1 MQLQARYPFPLQRSP
16 ILDIRIKTL
25 CLLLLLCLPL
35 RRSHAQGTVPTF
47 TRVIGGSSYTLAGRD
62 PANSGTTTIPTV
74 IVPIALTFEGSKP
87 AQMDATA
94 DVPHILKSPIFT
106 RFAFA
111 PGNKTQY
118 ADGLLHT
125 TFPSHVSGHTY
136 LGKPDIKPISI
147 TIPSGYGYI
156 LHSKKNGTAFAVV
169 DAEYLEKQIF
179 QQIPRQDGKLII
191 AVAHNT
197 TYYTDGDAT
206 VCCSWGM
213 HGVDAATGNS
223 FVLGSYLHATPA
235 IVEDRDVQ
243 PLTQQLAEFINDP
256 LHDPRAYFR
265 TAAAAGNF
273 FPAWLRPGDDRGCA
287 GAGIGSN
294 YFLLEPTNTNPA
306 NSFPA
311 STPFAAHAAGFTY
324 HLANVAT
331 LHWYTETVADGAH
344 TFSFPDSHAL
354 TEPAQPCPDRRL
366 RATTNIEPTLT
377 PIPSSGSTNG
387 HALIGYWTGSRFGGG
402 AAFPLRDVSQ
412 QWDVVIVAFAPPD
425 PNAPEGTLAFRPPI
439 GITSDQLT
447 TDIAYLKSQGKKVML
462 SLGGGGKYFKL
473 DDPRDIPNFVS
484 SVTSIVS
491 EYSFDGV
498 DIDFE
503 SPSLVLAPGDT
514 DLKHPTTPSIVNL
527 IAGLRQLHDY
537 FGPTFMISLV
547 PEGTQIPGGYPS
559 YGGQFG
565 SYLPLVEGLRDILSF
580 VDVQDYN
587 TPPLQGLDGEIYQSH
602 SINYHAA
609 MTELLLRGFNVGA
622 NPRQF
627 FPGLPASKVAVG
639 FLTGYATPE
648 VVSQSMSYIITGKA
662 PAGTTYKLHP
672 HGGYPDMIGAM
683 FWTID
688 ADRQGDYKYS
698 NMIGP
703 QLHDY
708 PKTK

>member
-1 MQLQARYPFPLQRSP
+1 M
-16 ILDIRIKTL
+16 LDIRIKIL
-25 CLLLLLCLPL
+25 CLLLLFCLPL
-35 RRSHAQGTVPTF
+35 RLSHAQGTVPTF
-47 TRVIGGSSYTLAGRD
+47 TRVIGGSSYTMAGRD

-74 IVPIALTFEGSKP
+74 LVPIHLTFEGSKP
-87 AQMDATA
+87 ARMDATA
-94 DVPHILKSPIFT
+94 DVPRILNSPIFT

-118 ADGLLHT
+118 ADGLLHA
-125 TFPSHVSGHTY
+125 TFPSNASGHTY
-136 LGKPDIKPISI
+136 VGKPEIKPISI
-147 TIPSGYGYI
+147 TVPPGYGYI
-156 LHSKKNGTAFAVV
+156 LRSKKTGTTFAVV
-169 DAEYLEKQIF
+169 DVVFLEKQIF

-191 AVAHNT
+191 AVTHNT
-197 TYYTDGDAT
+197 TYYTDSDAT

-213 HGVDAATGNS
+213 HGVDGATGNS
-223 FVLGSYLHATPA
+223 FVLGSYLDATPA
-235 IVEDRDVQ
+235 VVEDRDTQ

-256 LHDPRAYFR
+256 LHDPQVYFH
-265 TAAAAGNF
+265 TATASGNF
-273 FPAWLRPGDDRGCA
+273 FPAWLRPGEDDGCA
-287 GAGIGSN
+287 GSGIGSN
-294 YFLLEPTNTNPA
+294 YFLLEPTNTNPK
-306 NSFPA
+306 NSFPVSA
-311 STPFAAHAAGFTY
+311 PFAAHTAGFTY

-331 LHWYTETVADGAH
+331 LHWYTASAADAAH

-354 TEPAQPCPDRRL
+354 SEPAQPCPNRRL
-366 RATTNIEPTLT
+366 RATTNTEPTVA
-377 PIPSSGSTNG
+377 PIPSTGSTNG

-402 AAFPLRDVSQ
+402 SAFHLRDVSP

-425 PNAPEGTLAFRPPI
+425 PNAAEGTLAFRPPV
-439 GITSDQLT
+439 GITPDELK
-447 TDIAYLKSQGKKVML
+447 TDIAFLKSQGKKVML

-473 DDPRDIPNFVS
+473 DDPHAIPNFAS
-484 SVTSIVS
+484 SLTSIVS
-491 EYSFDGV
+491 EYGFDGV

-514 DLKHPTTPSIVNL
+514 DFKHPTTPSIVNL
-527 IAGLRQLHDY
+527 IAGLRQLHDH

-602 SINYHAA
+602 SVDYHAA
-609 MTELLLRGFNVGA
+609 MTELLLRGFAVGG
-622 NPRQF
+622 NPQEF
-627 FPGLPASKVAVG
+627 FPPLPANKVAVG
-639 FLTGYATPE
+639 FLTGYTAPE

-662 PAGTTYKLHP
+662 PAGARYKLHSR
-672 HGGYPDMIGAM
+672 GGYPDMIGAM

-688 ADRQGDYKYS
+688 ADRHENYRYS
-698 NMIGP
+698 NLIGP
-703 QLHDY
+703 QLHNY

>member
-1 MQLQARYPFPLQRSP
+1 M
-16 ILDIRIKTL
+16 LDIRIKTV
-25 CLLLLLCLPL
+25 CLLLLLCLLIRP
-35 RRSHAQGTVPTF
+35 SHAQGTVPTF
-47 TRVIGGSSYTLAGRD
+47 TRAIGGSSYTVAGRD

-74 IVPIALTFEGSKP
+74 LVPITLTFEGSKP
-87 AQMDATA
+87 AQLDATA
-94 DVPHILKSPIFT
+94 DVPRVLKSPIFT

-118 ADGLLHT
+118 ADGLLHA
-125 TFPSHVSGHTY
+125 TFPSDASGHTY

-147 TIPSGYGYI
+147 TIPPGYGYI
-156 LHSKKNGTAFAVV
+156 LRSKKTGTMFAVV
-169 DAEYLEKQIF
+169 DVVFLEKQIF

-191 AVAHNT
+191 AVTHNT
-197 TYYTDGDAT
+197 TYYTDSDAT

-223 FVLGSYLHATPA
+223 FVLGSYLHAAPA
-235 IVEDRDVQ
+235 IVQDRDIQ
-243 PLTQQLAEFINDP
+243 PLTQQLAEFVNDP
-256 LHDPRAYFR
+256 LHDPQAYFR
-265 TAAAAGNF
+265 TASAAGNF
-273 FPAWLRPGDDRGCA
+273 FPAWLRPGEDRGCA

-294 YFLLEPTNTNPA
+294 YFLLEPTNTNPT
-306 NSFPA
+306 NSFPV
-311 STPFAAHAAGFTY
+311 STPFAAHTAGFTY

-331 LHWYTETVADGAH
+331 LHWYLGTAADAAH

-354 TEPAQPCPDRRL
+354 TESAQSCPDRRL
-366 RATTNIEPTLT
+366 SAATNTEPTVV
-377 PIPSSGSTNG
+377 PIPATGSANG

-402 AAFPLRDVSQ
+402 AAFPLRDVSP
-412 QWDVVIVAFAPPD
+412 QWDVIIVAFAPPD
-425 PNAPEGTLAFRPPI
+425 PNAPEGTLAFRPPL
-439 GITSDQLT
+439 GITSDQLKG
-447 TDIAYLKSQGKKVML
+447 DIAFLKSQGKKVML

-473 DDPRDIPNFVS
+473 DDPHDIPNFVS

-491 EYSFDGV
+491 EYGFDGV

-503 SPSLVLAPGDT
+503 SPSLVLAAGDT
-514 DLKHPTTPSIVNL
+514 DFKHPTTPSVVNL
-527 IAGLRQLHDY
+527 IAGLRQLHDH

-565 SYLPLVEGLRDILSF
+565 SYLPLVAGLRDILSF

-609 MTELLLRGFNVGA
+609 MTELLLRGFNVGG
-622 NPRQF
+622 NPGEF
-627 FPGLPASKVAVG
+627 FPGLPANKVAVG
-639 FLTGYATPE
+639 FLTGYTIPE

-662 PAGTTYKLHP
+662 PEGATYKLHKR
-672 HGGYPDMIGAM
+672 GGYPDMSGAM

-688 ADRQGDYKYS
+688 ADRRENYRYS
-698 NMIGP
+698 NLIGP
-703 QLHDY
+703 QLHNY

>member
-1 MQLQARYPFPLQRSP
+1 M
-16 ILDIRIKTL
+16 LDIRIKIL
-25 CLLLLLCLPL
+25 CLLLLFCLPL

-47 TRVIGGSSYTLAGRD
+47 TRVIGGSSYTMAGRD

-74 IVPIALTFEGSKP
+74 LVPIHLTFEGSKP
-87 AQMDATA
+87 AQMDASA
-94 DVPHILKSPIFT
+94 DVPRILKSPIFT

-118 ADGLLHT
+118 ADGLLHA
-125 TFPSHVSGHTY
+125 TFPSDANGHTY
-136 LGKPDIKPISI
+136 LGKPEIKPISI
-147 TIPSGYGYI
+147 TIPPGYGYI
-156 LHSKKNGTAFAVV
+156 LRSKKNGTTFAVV
-169 DAEYLEKQIF
+169 DVVFLEKQIF
-179 QQIPRQDGKLII
+179 QQIPRQEGKLII
-191 AVAHNT
+191 AVTHNT
-197 TYYTDGDAT
+197 TYYTDSDAT

-235 IVEDRDVQ
+235 IVEDRDIQ

-256 LHDPRAYFR
+256 LHDPQTYFR
-265 TAAAAGNF
+265 TASAAGNF
-273 FPAWLRPGDDRGCA
+273 FPAWLHPGEDGGCA

-294 YFLLEPTNTNPA
+294 YFLLEPTNTNPK
-306 NSFPA
+306 NSFPV
-311 STPFAAHAAGFTY
+311 STPFAAHTAGFTY

-331 LHWYTETVADGAH
+331 LHWYTGSAADAAH
-344 TFSFPDSHAL
+344 SFSFPDSHAL
-354 TEPAQPCPDRRL
+354 SEPAQPCPNRRL
-366 RATTNIEPTLT
+366 RATTNTEPTVP
-377 PIPSSGSTNG
+377 PIPSTGSTNG
-387 HALIGYWTGSRFGGG
+387 HALIGYWTGSRFSSG
-402 AAFPLRDVSQ
+402 AAFPLRDVSP

-425 PNAPEGTLAFRPPI
+425 PNAAEGTLAFRPPV
-439 GITSDQLT
+439 GITSDRLK
-447 TDIAYLKSQGKKVML
+447 TDIAYLKSQGKRVML

-473 DDPRDIPNFVS
+473 DDPHDIPNFVS

-491 EYSFDGV
+491 EYGFDGV

-514 DLKHPTTPSIVNL
+514 DFRRPTTPSVVNL
-527 IAGLRQLHDY
+527 IAGLRQLHDH

-565 SYLPLVEGLRDILSF
+565 SYLPLVQGLRDMLSF

-602 SINYHAA
+602 SIDYHAA
-609 MTELLLRGFNVGA
+609 MTELLLHGFNVGG

-639 FLTGYATPE
+639 FLTGYTTPE

-662 PAGTTYKLHP
+662 PAGATYKLHP
-672 HGGYPDMIGAM
+672 RGGYSDMIGAM

-688 ADRQGDYKYS
+688 ADRRENYRYS
-698 NMIGP
+698 NLIGP
-703 QLHDY
+703 QLHNY